1 MIAILSKFFIKNR
14 EDYKDSEVRRQYGIL
29 CSVFGII
36 LNVVLF
42 GLKYFAG
49 LVSGSVAITA
59 DAFNN
64 LSDAG
69 SSLITVIGFKFAGMK
84 PDTEHPFGHGRF
96 EYISGLAV
104 SIAILMMGFELGRS
118 SIEKIIHPEP
128 VDTSITAFIILV
140 ASILVKAYMAIYNR
154 SIGRKIHSAAMAATA
169 VDSFSDAVATTV
181 VLVCMGIM
189 VGTGLNVD
197 GYCGVLVAVFIL
209 YAGYQAARE
218 TMSPLL
224 GGKPEPEFV
233 QRIQDIVMQHEKI
246 AGFHDLIVHDY
257 GPGRL
262 MISLHAEVPG
272 DEDIYLLH
280 DLIDNIEAELDQQ
293 LGCESVIHMDPIET
307 NNELVMSMR
316 KEVSSIVKELDD
328 KLSIHDFRMVTGNT
342 HTNLIFDVVLPQEF
356 PMTDDQLRKMV
367 QEKIMEKY
375 PQYFAVIKVEKEYI

>member
-1 MIAILSKFFIKNR
+1 MIAILSKIFIKNR

-140 ASILVKAYMAIYNR
+140 ASILVKVYMAVYNR

-356 PMTDDQLRKMV
+356 PMTDEQLRKMV

>member
-1 MIAILSKFFIKNR
+1 MIAILSKIFIKNR

-128 VDTSITAFIILV
+128 VDTSITALIILV
-140 ASILVKAYMAIYNR
+140 ASILVKAYMAVYNR

-356 PMTDDQLRKMV
+356 PMTDEQLRKMV

>member
-1 MIAILSKFFIKNR
+1 MIAILSKIFIKNR

-140 ASILVKAYMAIYNR
+140 ASILVKAYMAVYNR
-154 SIGRKIHSAAMAATA
+154 SIGRKIHSAAMTATA

>member
-140 ASILVKAYMAIYNR
+140 ASILVKAYMAVYNR

-356 PMTDDQLRKMV
+356 PMTDEQLRKMV

>member
-1 MIAILSKFFIKNR
+1 MIAILSKLFIKNR
-14 EDYKDSEVRRQYGIL
+14 MDYDNPEVRRQYGIL
-29 CSVFGII
+29 GSVFGII
-36 LNVVLF
+36 LNVILF

-96 EYISGLAV
+96 EYISGLVV
-104 SIAILMMGFELGRS
+104 SMAILMMGFELGRS

-140 ASILVKAYMAIYNR
+140 VSILVKAYMAIYNR
-154 SIGRKIHSAAMAATA
+154 SIGRKIHSAAMTATA

-181 VLVCMGIM
+181 VLICMGIM
-189 VGTGLNVD
+189 VGTGMNVD
-197 GYCGVLVAVFIL
+197 GYCGVLVALFIL

-224 GGKPEPEFV
+224 GVKPEPEFV
-233 QRIQDIVMQHEKI
+233 QRIQNIVMQHEEI
-246 AGFHDLIVHDY
+246 AGLHDLIVHDY

-272 DEDIYLLH
+272 DKDIYLLH

-316 KEVSSIVKELDD
+316 KEVESLVKELNA

-356 PMTDDQLRKMV
+356 PMADDQLRRIV
-367 QEKIMEKY
+367 QDKITEKY

>member
-1 MIAILSKFFIKNR
+1 MIAILSKIFIKNR

-140 ASILVKAYMAIYNR
+140 ASILVKAYMAVYNR

-356 PMTDDQLRKMV
+356 PMTDEQLRKMV